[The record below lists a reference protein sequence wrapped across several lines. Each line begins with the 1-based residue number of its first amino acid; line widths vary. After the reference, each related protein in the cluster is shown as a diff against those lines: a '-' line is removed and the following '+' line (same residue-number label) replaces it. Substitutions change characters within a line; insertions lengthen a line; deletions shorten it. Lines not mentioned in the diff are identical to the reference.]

1 MIIVGMRVPLKLIL
15 LAQIGGNV
23 TSQLLADILMFS
35 LIHSF
40 DTTINW
46 LNWCG
51 ILGVAVG
58 GEVGKSAGGFA
69 VLAETLALL
78 ELLAGTLPAANLPRI
93 LGKH

>member
-1 MIIVGMRVPLKLIL
+1 
-15 LAQIGGNV
+15 
-23 TSQLLADILMFS
+23 MFS
-35 LIHSF
+35 RIHSF

-46 LNWCG
+46 LNWRG

-78 ELLAGTLPAANLPRI
+78 ELLAGTLSAANLLWI
-93 LGKH
+93 LGKRWLLL